1 MLQYERSGICNNHI
15 YLTKKVTV
23 QEGAPGGRRFST
35 GLCDACGRMIN
46 PSHLVIKQVCNCKYD
61 LN

>member
-23 QEGAPGGRRFST
+23 QEGAPGVEDFQQDYSMLG
-35 GLCDACGRMIN
+35 GRMIN

>member
-15 YLTKKVTV
+15 YLTRKLRYKKDLL
-23 QEGAPGGRRFST
+23 GAEDFQQDYGMLG
-35 GLCDACGRMIN
+35 GRMIN